1 MENNIVVNTMLETVG
16 LKSASNSQ
24 TRESTM
30 KRMYRAI
37 EVWVRLKG
45 RTVVRYRCLQSLDS
59 GKYCVQSADFYH
71 DGKNPTELDSDG
83 QFIELFTEQ
92 DPAER
97 AGEHDTLEAAIAAH
111 NRDFDA
117 L

>member
-1 MENNIVVNTMLETVG
+1 MSL
-16 LKSASNSQ
+16 
-24 TRESTM
+24 
-30 KRMYRAI
+30 YRAV
-37 EVWVRLKG
+37 EVWARIEDN
-45 RTVVRYRCLQSLDS
+45 TVVRYRCLQSLDN

-71 DGKNPTELDSDG
+71 KGKEPSALDA

-97 AGEHDTLEAAIAAH
+97 SGQHDTLEAAIAAH
-111 NRDFDA
+111 NREFVGLDG